1 MVEGNSYHYVG
12 GGIVQIL
19 SVTKYRR
26 GVNNTHIQ
34 QIKLSESVTNRSV
47 DSFSKLGNVTYHIN
61 YPNVFFRVKVNNKYI
76 INGMI
81 NNRVLEIIYL
91 NKDYKKCSEKL
102 RKDLMNISYNYL
114 ENEVS

>member
-1 MVEGNSYHYVG
+1 
-12 GGIVQIL
+12 VQIL

-26 GVNNTHIQ
+26 GDNNTHIQ
-34 QIKLSESVTNRSV
+34 QMKLSESITNTCV
-47 DSFSKLGNVTYHIN
+47 DRLSELGNVTYHIN
-61 YPNVFFRVKVNNKYI
+61 YPNVFFRVKVNNDYL

-102 RKDLMNISYNYL
+102 RKDLMNINYNYIK
-114 ENEVS
+114 NEVS